1 MGTGG
6 VRGGKGGEGGTSGGN
21 GGSGANGTGGEG
33 GEGGEGGDDGEG
45 GEGGDDK
52 RQRKLL
58 DISQGRQFLKD
69 MEPTMARLEQEH
81 EQITRVK
88 NIEQIHMG
96 RYEIDT
102 WYFSPF
108 PDEYVASS

>member
-1 MGTGG
+1 MKTGG

-33 GEGGEGGDDGEG
+33 GEG